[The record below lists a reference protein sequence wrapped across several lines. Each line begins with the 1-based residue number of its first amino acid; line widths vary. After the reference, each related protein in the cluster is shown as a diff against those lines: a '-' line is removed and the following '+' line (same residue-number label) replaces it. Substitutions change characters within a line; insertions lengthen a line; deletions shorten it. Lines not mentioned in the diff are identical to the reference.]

1 MTVRLYKG
9 SWKSIDQIQIYDAL
23 NWNIVDA
30 LWRYTDLYGWRQV
43 YPNVTEPN
51 VTITTIE
58 TTETTAT
65 IGWVVEQSVSVLVEV
80 YLQSNL
86 STPVFSILRDGTS
99 PNSYTVTGL
108 IVNTAYQAKLTA
120 TSSSG
125 VQVTDVRNFTTTNQ
139 TPGAPTNLVASTG
152 RVDGIN
158 LTWLAPSN
166 VGGGPIT
173 EYQIQRNQDPVAIL
187 SQTNWTSV
195 GLVTSYLA
203 EQVDPSPTTYYFR
216 VRAVNSFG
224 AGAPSAVSNAGS
236 KVAATDV
243 DLAANRTT
251 INRNDFTALVAR
263 IKNNGVNVNVANI
276 PITFSILSGPG
287 SFSSSSS
294 VTTTTINTNANGQS
308 SVNYHSSST
317 TGTAWIVANTN
328 GLTGSSVFISVV
340 GTAPSAP
347 TNLSGSSNSTGTAI
361 TFSWSAPT
369 DNGGDPVN
377 SYEFQRN
384 QNPTPGTEWVN
395 VGTATSWTTSGLN
408 PGTTYYIRVR
418 AINDFGTSAYAE
430 IIVTTATVPGAPTN
444 FTGSSNASGTTISLS
459 WQAPISNGG
468 SAITGYQFQRN
479 QSSTPGDT
487 WLSLGLVTS
496 WDSNNT
502 NPGTT
507 YYFRVRAVNDVGV
520 GSTSTI
526 IVTALSP
533 TTTAAPTT
541 AAPTPGPTTAPPT
554 TAPPTPKPPAA
565 PPPLPP
571 PPPPPAPPPPTVVGP
586 TPSPPV
592 KATSLGPDT
601 RVLTRD
607 FGFIEVKYL
616 SVGDILVS
624 MNIEEVPT
632 FGNDF
637 DVDNWSSDTFT
648 NLGTTETSVTNIFA
662 RQIVGTLVRI
672 NGEWFTDNHNILVEK
687 DGVYYFKQSID
698 IDTTYKVFDYDIMDW
713 APVIDVY
720 HQPDSESIVYVVDCE
735 PYDVFFT
742 ENALVYNRKEYFN

>member
-1 MTVRLYKG
+1 MTVRLFKKTSPTEG
-9 SWKSIDQIQIYDAL
+9 SWRNISEIQIRSLGSWRTVNA
-23 NWNIVDA
+23 I
-30 LWRYTDLYGWRQV
+30 WRYTDLYGWRQV

-51 VTITTIE
+51 VAITTIE

-65 IGWVVEQSVSVLVEV
+65 IGWIVEQSVSVLVEV

-108 IVNTAYQAKLTA
+108 VVNTAYQAKLTA

-158 LTWLAPSN
+158 LTWTAPTN

-173 EYQIQRNQDPVAIL
+173 QYQIQRNQDPIAIL
-187 SQTNWTSV
+187 SQTTWTSI

-224 AGAPSAVSNAGS
+224 PGAPSAVSNAGS

-243 DLAANRTT
+243 ELAANRTT
-251 INRNDFTALVAR
+251 INRNDFTLLVAR
-263 IKNNGVNVNVANI
+263 IKNNGVNVNVPNI
-276 PITFSILSGPG
+276 PITFQIFGSG
-287 SFSSSSS
+287 SFSSSST
-294 VTTTTINTNANGQS
+294 VTTTTINSNANGQA
-308 SVNYHSSST
+308 SVNYYSSST
-317 TGTAWIVANTN
+317 TGTNLISANTN
-328 GLTGSSVFISVV
+328 GLNGSFVSIAVV

-369 DNGGDPVN
+369 DDGGDPVN

-384 QNPTPGTEWVN
+384 QQATPGDAWVN
-395 VGTATSWTTSGLN
+395 AGNVTSWTTSGLN
-408 PGTTYYIRVR
+408 SGTTYYIRVR
-418 AINDFGTSAYAE
+418 AINDFGTGPYSE
-430 IIVTTATVPGAPTN
+430 ITVTTATTPSAPTN
-444 FTGSSNASGTTISLS
+444 FTGSSNAAGTTISLS
-459 WQAPISNGG
+459 WSAPLSNGG

-479 QSSTPGDT
+479 QSATPGT
-487 WLSLGLVTS
+487 EWLSLGLVTS

-520 GSTSTI
+520 GATSTI
-526 IVTALSP
+526 TVTASSP
-533 TTTAAPTT
+533 TTAAPTT
-541 AAPTPGPTTAPPT
+541 AAPTTAAPT
-554 TAPPTPKPPAA
+554 TAPPTPKPPAS
-565 PPPLPP
+565 PPLPP
-571 PPPPPAPPPPTVVGP
+571 PPPPPQAAPPPALQPA
-586 TPSPPV
+586 TPP

-624 MNIEEVPT
+624 MNIEEVTT
-632 FGNDF
+632 FGSDF
-637 DVDNWSSDTFT
+637 DVDNWSSNTFT
-648 NLGTTETSVTNIFA
+648 NLGTTDTVVTNIFA